1 MFGGSEF
8 PGWAAAMTTAIEPPT
23 EPLLDLIRESLI
35 VEDLDGR
42 IRWWNSASE
51 RLYGWR
57 LEDVVG
63 RRAGELFDLPG
74 TVDPNLMQARL
85 QGEAWR
91 STASGKRRLVDYIR
105 VVRSD
110 ASGNPVNVV
119 ETGRD
124 VTDSRRAED
133 ALRKNEHRYRNL
145 FQAMAACF
153 WELDFSTVGEM
164 LYREKKSGAVSDF
177 PSYFA
182 EHPEFVRELM
192 RATRVVDV
200 NDRTVSI
207 FGRGDKAELL
217 TTVEPFWPEASTA
230 VYAASVVAS
239 ISDRENYASETRLRT
254 IEGREFPAL
263 FTACFPPDTMNKG
276 TLLVGVIDISEQVAA
291 RAAVARMQSDLAHA
305 ARVSMLGELAASIA
319 HEVNQPLAAIAANG
333 AAGLRWLGREE
344 PNLHEVH
351 ALTLRVVSDAR
362 RAADIISR
370 LRAMASGQAAER
382 AAVSLKDVAEDAA
395 LFLEHELQRK
405 RVRLTVAMP
414 QRIPLVSA
422 DRIQLQQVI
431 VNLSMNAIQ
440 AMAGTHENE
449 RHLIFT
455 CAAISEG
462 IAFRVEDSGPGIPP
476 DHLPRLFDS
485 FFTTKNDGMGMGL
498 AIARSIIESFGGSI
512 SAENRAEG
520 GARFVFMLPGLER
533 A

>member
-1 MFGGSEF
+1 
-8 PGWAAAMTTAIEPPT
+8 MTTAAGPPA
-23 EPLLDLIRESLI
+23 EPLLDLVRESVI
-35 VEDLDGR
+35 VEGPDGR

-51 RLYGWR
+51 SLYGWR

-63 RRAGELFDLPG
+63 RRSGELFDARDAAAPG
-74 TVDPNLMQARL
+74 LAQARV

-91 STASGKRRLVDYIR
+91 STADGRRRLVDFIR

-110 ASGNPVNVV
+110 RAGNPVDVV

-164 LYREKKSGAVSDF
+164 LYRAKKSGAVADF

-182 EHPEFVRELM
+182 EHPGFVRELM

-200 NDRTVSI
+200 NDQTVSI

-217 TTVEPFWPEASTA
+217 TSVEPFWPEASTA
-230 VYAASVVAS
+230 VYAASVVAA
-239 ISDRENYASETRLRT
+239 ISDRQNYAAETRLRT
-254 IEGREFPAL
+254 IDGREFPVL
-263 FTACFPPDTMNKG
+263 FTACFPPDTMNRG
-276 TLLVGVIDISEQVAA
+276 TLLVGVIDLSEQVAA

-333 AAGLRWLGREE
+333 AAGLRWLARDE
-344 PNLHEVH
+344 PDLHEVH
-351 ALTLRVVSDAR
+351 ALTLRIVSDAR

-382 AAVSLKDVAEDAA
+382 TAVSLRDVAEDAA
-395 LFLEHELQRK
+395 LFLEHELQR
-405 RVRLTVAMP
+405 RDVRLTVTMP
-414 QRIPLVSA
+414 QRLPLVSA

-431 VNLSMNAIQ
+431 VNLAMNAIQ
-440 AMAGTHENE
+440 AMAGAHGDEKN
-449 RHLIFT
+449 LILA
-455 CAAISEG
+455 CAATSDG
-462 IAFRVEDSGPGIPP
+462 VAFKVEDSGPGIPP

-485 FFTTKNDGMGMGL
+485 FFTTKPGGMGMGL
-498 AIARSIIESFGGSI
+498 AIARTIVESFGGSI

-520 GARFVFMLPGLER
+520 GARFVFTLPRLDRG
-533 A
+533 